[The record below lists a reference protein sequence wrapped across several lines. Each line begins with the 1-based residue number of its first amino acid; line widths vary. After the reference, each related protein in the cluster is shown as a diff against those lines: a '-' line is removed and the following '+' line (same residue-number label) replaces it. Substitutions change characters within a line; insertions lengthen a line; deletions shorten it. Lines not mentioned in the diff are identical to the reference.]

1 MIIDQ
6 LNKIDTSKLEGK
18 AYVMNINAD
27 NLSAGAFDK
36 NKITNLVKT
45 FKTKL
50 GQSANDKNIVSASDI
65 G

>member
-1 MIIDQ
+1 
-6 LNKIDTSKLEGK
+6 
-18 AYVMNINAD
+18 MNINAD